1 MKKLLLISVIITIIT
16 YLFHVNNDYMTFK
29 NTECVVLDKMTTT
42 GGRKSSGKFYLVL
55 KDNKGEVFDLIV
67 APSTF
72 YQAKE
77 GKKIVFNLRPMDIK
91 QTPME
96 NTIFFFGEA
105 VLMSICLAFWIVS
118 FIYLIYFLH
127 NNLHNSK

>member
-1 MKKLLLISVIITIIT
+1 MTIVT

-42 GGRKSSGKFYLVL
+42 GSGKSSGKFYLIL
-55 KDNKGEVFDLIV
+55 KDNKEQVFDLIV
-67 APSTF
+67 EPSTF

-77 GKKIVFNLRPMDIK
+77 GKNIVFNLRPFDIK

-105 VLMSICLAFWIVS
+105 ILISMSLAFWIGS

-127 NNLHNSK
+127 NNLHN